1 MALTLTLPNVEKENT
16 VKIVILEVKKI
27 KHNMIKEVKKNA
39 EKTECFK
46 L

>member
-1 MALTLTLPNVEKENT
+1 MALTLTFPNVEKENT
-16 VKIVILEVKKI
+16 VKKVILEVRKM

-39 EKTECFK
+39 EKTECLK